1 MAKTTSEKKS
11 GVAEK
16 AKAAEVKAPAAV
28 QADEAKT
35 RGNEKAKDAPEQP
48 EVKAPAEK
56 EAEKS
61 EEKKESKSNKGFQFN
76 VSADGFVEVIS
87 EKRAG
92 KAVYGATGDIIKFDE
107 KGCAKVKLEDAM
119 HFSQVP
125 GFSFK

>member
-16 AKAAEVKAPAAV
+16 AKAAEVKASAAV

-35 RGNEKAKDAPEQP
+35 RENEET
-48 EVKAPAEK
+48 ETPAEQS
-56 EAEKS
+56 A
-61 EEKKESKSNKGFQFN
+61 EKKEAKASKGFQFN

-92 KAVYGATGDIIKFDE
+92 KAVYGTTGDIIKFDE
-107 KGCAKVKLEDAM
+107 KGYAKVKFEDAM

-125 GFSFK
+125 GFTFK